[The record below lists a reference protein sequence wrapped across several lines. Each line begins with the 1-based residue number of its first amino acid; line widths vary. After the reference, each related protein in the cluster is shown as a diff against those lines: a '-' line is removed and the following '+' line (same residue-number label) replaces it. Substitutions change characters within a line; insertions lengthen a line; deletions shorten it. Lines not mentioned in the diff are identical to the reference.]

1 MKKVHYDWLREN
13 LLELKIDSNHIHNEN
28 LREFTVETLLKNG
41 FIYKYSPIAENC
53 LSPVKID
60 DYVTRD
66 FSADILVKDTCD
78 RFFNDPEN
86 ICELRDFAAE
96 TLEKNGTV
104 ANLADAVFT
113 DRDEILKTLEK
124 ISVLR
129 DFAAETLQK
138 NCIKSNSRVDTL
150 ISAITG
156 PENRAIFEQKFHETI
171 KNFRFV
177 AFLTSFLR
185 KNFHFFKSKF
195 KKNLSDLTNFGLG
208 LCIRTFIKIWE
219 AEVIDFL

>member
-1 MKKVHYDWLREN
+1 MDNIFEKIVHKLWMVDHHDTEPDVYIKEIIKRVHYDWLREN

-86 ICELRDFAAE
+86 ICELRNFAA
-96 TLEKNGTV
+96 K
-104 ANLADAVFT
+104 
-113 DRDEILKTLEK
+113 
-124 ISVLR
+124 
-129 DFAAETLQK
+129 
-138 NCIKSNSRVDTL
+138 
-150 ISAITG
+150 
-156 PENRAIFEQKFHETI
+156 P
-171 KNFRFV
+171 
-177 AFLTSFLR
+177 
-185 KNFHFFKSKF
+185 
-195 KKNLSDLTNFGLG
+195 
-208 LCIRTFIKIWE
+208 
-219 AEVIDFL
+219 